1 MDNNTFMGLLIFAL
15 IALFGFAG
23 TLIGMIFKP
32 ILKLNTNLT
41 KVNSSLQDLN
51 DTAKKMENRLDKNE
65 QDIEN
70 INRDLR
76 SYEGRISRME
86 ASHHH
91 E

>member
-1 MDNNTFMGLLIFAL
+1 MDSNTFMGFLIFAL
-15 IALFGFAG
+15 IALFGLIS
-23 TLIGMIFKP
+23 TLVALIFKP
-32 ILKLNTNLT
+32 VLSLNKNLT
-41 KVNSSLQDLN
+41 KLDLSIQN
-51 DTAKKMENRLDKNE
+51 LNKTANTMENRLDKNE

>member
-1 MDNNTFMGLLIFAL
+1 MDSNTFMGFLIFAL
-15 IALFGFAG
+15 IALFGFTA
-23 TLIGMIFKP
+23 TLVALIFKP
-32 ILKLNTNLT
+32 ILKLNSNLT

-65 QDIEN
+65 QDIDN

-76 SYEGRISRME
+76 NYEGRISRME
-86 ASHHH
+86 ASQHH